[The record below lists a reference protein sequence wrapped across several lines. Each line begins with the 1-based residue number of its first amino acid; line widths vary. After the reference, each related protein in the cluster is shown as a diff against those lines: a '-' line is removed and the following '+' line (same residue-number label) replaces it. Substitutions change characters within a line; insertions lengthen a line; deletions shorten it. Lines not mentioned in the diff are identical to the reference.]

1 MESNREAI
9 LEGVRHVFREFL
21 PAAVLNQH
29 GHSLEYGCLMDGQTP
44 DWVDSEGKL
53 LMESYTFERGGS
65 SRFEDR
71 VSSTIADKCAK
82 YRDIAVKHSYRFV
95 VSVYIDFLTCVTLDE
110 VRENPE
116 WLHPVFATNPSL
128 CAVLFFSETRV
139 IDGRQEYGYLS
150 VASRSQCGS
159 GLSWPFPTEFLEV
172 QGR

>member
-1 MESNREAI
+1 MADEGYIEYSPNEAI
-9 LEGVRHVFREFL
+9 DRDIKELLAHFSAASQRRMRRAIINARQAAKKHRDENTDAAARHVFREFL

-82 YRDIAVKHSYRFV
+82 YKDIAVKHSYRFV
-95 VSVYIDFLTCVTLDE
+95 VSVYIDFLT
-110 VRENPE
+110 
-116 WLHPVFATNPSL
+116 
-128 CAVLFFSETRV
+128 
-139 IDGRQEYGYLS
+139 
-150 VASRSQCGS
+150 
-159 GLSWPFPTEFLEV
+159 
-172 QGR
+172 